1 MAKQPWQESKKKN
14 NGDINREM
22 KRAEIKREQKIKN
35 DAIAAK
41 AKKAK
46 QMGFLTLLLG
56 FVLYWFASLGT
67 QQNTADVVLF
77 QVLSTFLVMISGVS
91 CAMYGKYS
99 NNSPKMWYVIGG
111 GLVGIGIVLC
121 AMVLM

>member
-1 MAKQPWQESKKKN
+1 MAKQPWKESKKKN

-22 KRAEIKREQKIKN
+22 KRAEIKREQKIKD

-46 QMGFLTLLLG
+46 QMSFLTLLMG
-56 FVLYWFASLGT
+56 FVLYWFSSLST

-77 QVLSTFLVMISGVS
+77 QVLSTFLVIISGIA
-91 CAMYGKYS
+91 CALYGKYS
-99 NNSPKMWYVIGG
+99 NNSPKLWYVLGG
-111 GLVGIGIVLC
+111 GLAGVGVVLC